1 LPPRSA
7 IPQPVLAAYA
17 VSYAEFLLP
26 IMLML
31 GFGTRIAALGLLFVT
46 AVLQVYVAPQAI
58 WSLHVYWASILMVLL
73 ALGSRP
79 LSADAVFRF
88 VSRR

>member
-1 LPPRSA
+1 
-7 IPQPVLAAYA
+7 
-17 VSYAEFLLP
+17 
-26 IMLML
+26 
-31 GFGTRIAALGLLFVT
+31 
-46 AVLQVYVAPQAI
+46 VAPQAI